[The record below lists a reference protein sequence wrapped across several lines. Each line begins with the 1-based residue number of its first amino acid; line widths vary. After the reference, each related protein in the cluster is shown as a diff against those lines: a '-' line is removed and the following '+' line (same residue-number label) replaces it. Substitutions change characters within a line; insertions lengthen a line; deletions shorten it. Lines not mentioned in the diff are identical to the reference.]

1 MEQTH
6 GKVILMDLMLI
17 PVSLLLLITTLL
29 NEGLTSKERV
39 PDLLNIIF
47 YSQQMSIGHTKFCEL

>member
-1 MEQTH
+1 
-6 GKVILMDLMLI
+6 MDLMLI